1 MLKSRARPHACPTI
15 TARYRQMVMDAFDWH
30 EAGLTVGQV
39 AERSGAAPS
48 ALRFYE
54 RQGLIGA
61 DRTASNQ
68 RRYHGD
74 VLCRVAM
81 IRVCQQAGLSL
92 AQIKLALAEAVP
104 DSRPPGPQ
112 EWEKLAQHLRK
123 QVTSRISE
131 LDRLLGALAGQNDD
145 PSQPSPPAPLPST
158 SPAPTRTHGA
168 TQIHPICTTV
178 GPPDF
183 RRAATPNGG

>member
-1 MLKSRARPHACPTI
+1 
-15 TARYRQMVMDAFDWH
+15 MVMDSFDWH

-54 RQGLIGA
+54 RQALITA
-61 DRTASNQ
+61 DRTAGNQ

-92 AQIKLALAEAVP
+92 AQIRTALAEAIP
-104 DSRPPGPQ
+104 DGQVPGPQ
-112 EWEKLAQHLRK
+112 EWEHLSQHLR
-123 QVTSRISE
+123 QQLSSRISE
-131 LDRLLGALAGQNDD
+131 LDRLLGALAPNG
-145 PSQPSPPAPLPST
+145 STQPSPATSTASSETHPRRNTHPPQPHGHRPA
-158 SPAPTRTHGA
+158 
-168 TQIHPICTTV
+168 
-178 GPPDF
+178 
-183 RRAATPNGG
+183 

>member
-1 MLKSRARPHACPTI
+1 
-15 TARYRQMVMDAFDWH
+15 MVMDAFDWH

-39 AERSGAAPS
+39 AERSGVAPS

-68 RRYHGD
+68 RRYRGD

-92 AQIKLALAEAVP
+92 AQIRTALAEAVP
-104 DSRPPGPQ
+104 DGRIPGPQ
-112 EWEKLAQHLRK
+112 EWEKLAQHLR
-123 QVTSRISE
+123 QEVGIRISE
-131 LDRLLGALAGQNDD
+131 LDRLLAALAGRNDD
-145 PSQPSPPAPLPST
+145 PTQPS
-158 SPAPTRTHGA
+158 SPAPVPSTDARPRRNTD
-168 TQIHPICTTV
+168 
-178 GPPDF
+178 PPDLHH
-183 RRAATPNGG
+183 RRSA